1 MMSKIDEIVRLRVEA
16 EMALERNNTSKN
28 FEIAASQ
35 SKGAFPS
42 VDVTKAASSGGPSFD
57 TQMAVLVSSDFM
69 NIDVVEGKEVVLEFT
84 VENRSN
90 APWPFK
96 PFVQNEKEKAVKQ
109 HVETILQPGKQAVIR
124 YVFRAPLKEDQ
135 HKVHMLLQLVEPVNY
150 EKFCTETIVVVC
162 NVQSSNPDGLADS
175 MFELGL
181 SMNGDDYNQLPIRH
195 S

>member
-1 MMSKIDEIVRLRVEA
+1 MISKIDEIVRLRVEA

-28 FEIAASQ
+28 VEIAASQ
-35 SKGAFPS
+35 PKGAFSS

-57 TQMAVLVSSDFM
+57 TKMAVLVSSDFM
-69 NIDVVEGKEVVLEFT
+69 NIDVVEGKEVVIEFT

-162 NVQSSNPDGLADS
+162 NV
-175 MFELGL
+175 
-181 SMNGDDYNQLPIRH
+181 
-195 S
+195 